1 MVRRWKYRSTHDHA
15 RRTRPINRTSGQ
27 AAIFPAAR
35 IALSASPV
43 LAAAPGW
50 FSRPA
55 AQSAG
60 RLSDEARMQSR
71 RCVFLPIGT
80 EKLVQFG
87 VADQA
92 GKAVELAITRD
103 FGGDADESM
112 HGDSRERAADA
123 DAAHAHRPAV
133 EKIDRLRRHR
143 FHHGLDLLAGLDAR
157 RIETVSASILIGAKP
172 ANDVVEIGNAADEAF
187 GPRREHDVTAG
198 AINRGARS
206 LDAGHR
212 DVDSI

>member
-27 AAIFPAAR
+27 AAIFPAGR

-60 RLSDEARMQSR
+60 RLSDEALMQSR
-71 RCVFLPIGT
+71 RCVFLPIGA

-92 GKAVELAITRD
+92 GKAVEFASTRA
-103 FGGDADESM
+103 FGGDADESIR
-112 HGDSRERAADA
+112 GYSAVRAAV
-123 DAAHAHRPAV
+123 PAPPHGY
-133 EKIDRLRRHR
+133 RRNS
-143 FHHGLDLLAGLDAR
+143 AKY
-157 RIETVSASILIGAKP
+157 ETVHSSGEK
-172 ANDVVEIGNAADEAF
+172 
-187 GPRREHDVTAG
+187 
-198 AINRGARS
+198 
-206 LDAGHR
+206 
-212 DVDSI
+212 